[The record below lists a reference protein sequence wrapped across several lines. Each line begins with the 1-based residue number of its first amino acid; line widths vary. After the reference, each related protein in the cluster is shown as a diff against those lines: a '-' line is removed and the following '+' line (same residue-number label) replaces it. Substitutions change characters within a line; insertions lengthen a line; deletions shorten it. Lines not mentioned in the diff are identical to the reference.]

1 MALPQGRR
9 VAIVVV
15 AIAVSAAC
23 VALGLWQLRR
33 LDERRAA
40 NAAIVD
46 AGSGPAVTVRSA
58 DDVKALAPYHRV
70 IASGTYDVEGEVI
83 VYGRALEGRPG
94 HHVVTPLVLEDGS
107 AVLVIRGWVP
117 FEMDSAP
124 VQAAAPGVRDLA
136 VEGFLVAA
144 EPTES
149 RPPDTRGV
157 VRTLDPDAIAGP
169 LPYAVAPLA
178 LQLEAQRP
186 PQSGT
191 PVPVPPPELSEG
203 PHLSYAIQWFSFAA
217 ITLVGA
223 AVLLRRDRRAATPAP

>member
-9 VAIVVV
+9 VVIVVV
-15 AIAVSAAC
+15 AIAVAAAC

-40 NAAIVD
+40 NAAVVD
-46 AGSGPAVTVRSA
+46 ARSGPAVTVRSA
-58 DDVKALAPYHRV
+58 DDVSALAPYRRV
-70 IASGTYDVEGEVI
+70 VARGTYDVQGEVI

-124 VQAAAPGVRDLA
+124 VQAAAPSFLDVT
-136 VEGFLVAA
+136 VEGFLVPA

-149 RPPDTRGV
+149 PPPDTRGV
-157 VRTLDPDAIAGP
+157 VRTLDPDAIAEP
-169 LPYAVAPLA
+169 LPYDVAPLA

-186 PQSGT
+186 PRSAT
-191 PVPVPPPELSEG
+191 PVPVGPPELSEG

-217 ITLVGA
+217 IALVGA

>member
-1 MALPQGRR
+1 MALPRGRGL
-9 VAIVVV
+9 AIVVV
-15 AIAVSAAC
+15 AIAVAAVC
-23 VALGLWQLRR
+23 IALGLWQLRR

-40 NAAIVD
+40 NAAVID
-46 AGSGPAVTVRSA
+46 ARSGPAVTVRSA
-58 DDVKALAPYHRV
+58 DDVSALTPYRRV
-70 IASGTYDVEGEVI
+70 VASGTYDVEGEVI

-124 VQAAAPGVRDLA
+124 VEAAAPGVLDVA
-136 VEGFLVAA
+136 VEGFLVPA
-144 EPTES
+144 EPTDS
-149 RPPDTRGV
+149 RPPDSRGV
-157 VRTLDPDAIAGP
+157 VRTLDPNAIAEP
-169 LPYAVAPLA
+169 LPYDVAPLA

-186 PQSGT
+186 PQPGT

-217 ITLVGA
+217 IALVGSV
-223 AVLLRRDRRAATPAP
+223 VLLRRDRRAATPAP